1 MIYNDYF
8 LRTVDYP
15 TLLELGRKLG
25 VIELHYAEYD
35 EEGAGIGDPTVNAV
49 IFDAAGALVYS
60 GAFQYLG
67 ELHDPEGEIIT
78 NGDGIPYIHANLR
91 TTADLRALA
100 MASTDP
106 EVQAALV
113 SLGNFFVTDGEGN
126 AVAPALPYNVF
137 A

>member
-1 MIYNDYF
+1 MYNDYY

-25 VIELHYAEYD
+25 VITLHYETYD
-35 EEGAGIGDPTVNAV
+35 EEGAGIGEPSVNAV

-67 ELHDPEGEIIT
+67 ELPNPEGEIIT
-78 NGDGIPYIHANLR
+78 SPEGVPYIHANLR

-106 EVQAALV
+106 EVGAALV
-113 SLGNFFVTDGEGN
+113 TLGNFFVTDGSGN

>member
-1 MIYNDYF
+1 MIYNDYY

-25 VIELHYAEYD
+25 VIELHYETYD
-35 EEGAGIGDPTVNAV
+35 EEGAGIGEPTVNAV
-49 IFDAAGALVYS
+49 IFDSAGALVYS
-60 GAFQYLG
+60 GAYQYLG
-67 ELHDPEGEIIT
+67 ELHDPEGEIIV

-100 MASTDP
+100 EASTDP

-113 SLGNFFVTDGEGN
+113 SLGSFFVTDGEGN
-126 AVAPALPYNVF
+126 AATPALPYTVF

>member
-1 MIYNDYF
+1 MIYNDYY

-25 VIELHYAEYD
+25 VITLHYESYD
-35 EEGAGIGDPTVNAV
+35 EEGSGIGDPSVNAV
-49 IFDAAGALVYS
+49 IFDTAGNLTYS

-67 ELHDPEGEIIT
+67 ELHNPEGEIIT
-78 NGDGIPYIHANLR
+78 NPEGVPYIHANMR

-100 MASTDP
+100 MASTDT
-106 EVQAALV
+106 EVQAALL
-113 SLGNFFVTDGEGN
+113 SLGNFFVTDGSGN
-126 AVAPALPYNVF
+126 AVAPALPYNVW

>member
-1 MIYNDYF
+1 MYNDYY

-25 VIELHYAEYD
+25 VIELHYESYD
-35 EEGAGIGDPTVNAV
+35 EEGAGIGEPSVNAV
-49 IFDAAGALVYS
+49 IFDAEGALVYS
-60 GAFQYLG
+60 GAYQYLG
-67 ELHDPEGEIIT
+67 ELYDPEGEIIV
-78 NGDGIPYIHANLR
+78 NGEGTPYIHANLR

-113 SLGNFFVTDGEGN
+113 SLGSFFVTDGEGN
-126 AVAPALPYNVF
+126 TVAPALPYNVF

>member
-15 TLLELGRKLG
+15 TLLQLGVKLG
-25 VIELHYAEYD
+25 VITLHT
-35 EEGAGIGDPTVNAV
+35 EGDQVTVNAV
-49 IFDAAGALVYS
+49 IFDDAGALVYS
-60 GAFQYLG
+60 GAYQYLG
-67 ELHDPEGEIIT
+67 ELTNAEGEIIV
-78 NGDGIPYIHANLR
+78 NPEGVPYIHANLR

-106 EVQAALV
+106 EVQAALL
-113 SLGNFFVTDGEGN
+113 SLGSFFVTNAEGK
-126 AVAPALPYNVF
+126 AVAPALPYNVW